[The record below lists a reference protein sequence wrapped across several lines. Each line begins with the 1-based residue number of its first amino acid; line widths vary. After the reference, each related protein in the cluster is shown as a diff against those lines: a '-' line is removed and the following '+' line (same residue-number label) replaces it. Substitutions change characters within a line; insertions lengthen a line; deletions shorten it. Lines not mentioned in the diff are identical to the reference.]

1 MYLLEGYQSRVHAS
15 TCVCYSRD
23 VRELMGQRKNLEKF
37 LSHDDYKLFY
47 KSTYIPTGLESRSL
61 GNVSAIAPAI
71 IDQ

>member
-1 MYLLEGYQSRVHAS
+1 MPQNVF
-15 TCVCYSRD
+15 VNCYSRD
-23 VRELMGQRKNLEKF
+23 GRELMGQRKKLEKF